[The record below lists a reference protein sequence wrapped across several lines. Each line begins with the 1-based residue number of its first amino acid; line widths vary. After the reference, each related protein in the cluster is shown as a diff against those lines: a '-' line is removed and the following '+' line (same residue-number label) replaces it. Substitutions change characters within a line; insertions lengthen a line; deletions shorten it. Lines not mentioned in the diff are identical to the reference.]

1 MNQLDLLIAV
11 KSTVNDNDLTKKP
24 KLTLNTSDDIIRQ
37 FYGQNFLNGW
47 LKVKEKRS
55 FKTVIKK

>member
-11 KSTVNDNDLTKKP
+11 KSTVDDNVLTKKP
-24 KLTLNTSDDIIRQ
+24 KLTMNTSDDIIRQ

>member
-11 KSTVNDNDLTKKP
+11 KSTVNDNALTKKP
-24 KLTLNTSDDIIRQ
+24 KLTMNTSDDIIRK

>member
-24 KLTLNTSDDIIRQ
+24 RLTINTSDDIIRQ

-47 LKVKEKRS
+47 LKVKENRS